1 MIRLAGPVTGA
12 FAIASTLAFAAS
24 AQEIKQTTKQATKS
38 VTVTPVTQAMLDKA
52 AGDTANFLHTNGNYN
67 QTRFYAG
74 RQINTGNVG
83 KLKVAWIFQT
93 EVRESMETS

>member
-1 MIRLAGPVTGA
+1 MIFHPVRGGFAMIRLGKPAVGA
-12 FAIASTLAFAAS
+12 VAIALAAACAAS
-24 AQEIKQTTKQATKS
+24 AQEVKQQTKQATKS

-67 QTRFYAG
+67 QTRFYSG

-83 KLKVAWIFQT
+83 
-93 EVRESMETS
+93 